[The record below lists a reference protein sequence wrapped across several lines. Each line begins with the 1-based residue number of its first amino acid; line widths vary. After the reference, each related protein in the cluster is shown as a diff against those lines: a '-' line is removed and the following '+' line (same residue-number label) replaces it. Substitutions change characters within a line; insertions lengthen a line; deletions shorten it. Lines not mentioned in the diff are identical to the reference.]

1 MVKRILA
8 SSPSLT
14 SPPVSSILT
23 KLQGSMCYA
32 ESSLGA
38 PTVQQALSV
47 ALPLVC
53 ANCGT
58 NMQPQALS
66 DHVWSFGIKCW
77 QISSDRDTASVELQR
92 RPSCLGPSRCLT
104 KPALIRKETCQQL
117 SAEQQH
123 NGHVNFHSGAS

>member
-1 MVKRILA
+1 
-8 SSPSLT
+8 
-14 SPPVSSILT
+14 
-23 KLQGSMCYA
+23 MCYA

-77 QISSDRDTASVELQR
+77 QISSGVQHAVVILLPSGLNL
-92 RPSCLGPSRCLT
+92 SCLLPDVEPQLLPVAVRAVATLCQMRFAQMWCCMPSL
-104 KPALIRKETCQQL
+104 
-117 SAEQQH
+117 
-123 NGHVNFHSGAS
+123 V